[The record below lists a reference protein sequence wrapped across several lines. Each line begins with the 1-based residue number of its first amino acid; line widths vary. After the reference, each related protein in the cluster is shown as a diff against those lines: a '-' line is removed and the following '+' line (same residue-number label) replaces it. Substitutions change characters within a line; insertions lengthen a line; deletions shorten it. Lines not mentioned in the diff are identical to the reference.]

1 MGVGSEYSYRVWY
14 RQSRM
19 VWLLIFENITHRQTQ
34 MLTRTLCIRRTLC
47 RHVTIGTPMVIFAVL
62 AKKTIGVPIVTGL
75 PRLYQ
80 HCTNSVP
87 IVKNGQ
93 KTVKRA
99 KMTTG
104 VPIVTCLHKVRR
116 IHKVLVRI
124 CIR

>member
-1 MGVGSEYSYRVWY
+1 
-14 RQSRM
+14 M